1 MKIVDMHCDTL
12 SALLSAKRQGK
23 NFDFEN
29 SDTQIS
35 LSKMQAGDYLLQNFA
50 IFVNLGETD
59 SPLPEALEMIL
70 LFESEM
76 EKHADLIRPVRSYAD
91 IEQTRQMVSC
101 LLYSPAKKAKLQWG
115 IRIFFISYTNSAC
128 V

>member
-35 LSKMQAGDYLLQNFA
+35 LSKMQAGDYLLQN
-50 IFVNLGETD
+50 LRHLCK
-59 SPLPEALEMIL
+59 S
-70 LFESEM
+70 
-76 EKHADLIRPVRSYAD
+76 R
-91 IEQTRQMVSC
+91 
-101 LLYSPAKKAKLQWG
+101 
-115 IRIFFISYTNSAC
+115 
-128 V
+128 

>member
-35 LSKMQAGDYLLQNFA
+35 LSKMQAGGLSA
-50 IFVNLGETD
+50 
-59 SPLPEALEMIL
+59 PELRHL
-70 LFESEM
+70 CKS
-76 EKHADLIRPVRSYAD
+76 R
-91 IEQTRQMVSC
+91 
-101 LLYSPAKKAKLQWG
+101 
-115 IRIFFISYTNSAC
+115 
-128 V
+128 

>member
-35 LSKMQAGDYLLQNFA
+35 LSKMQAGDYLLQNIA
-50 IFVNLGETD
+50 IFVNLGATD
-59 SPLPEALEMIL
+59 SP
-70 LFESEM
+70 
-76 EKHADLIRPVRSYAD
+76 
-91 IEQTRQMVSC
+91 T
-101 LLYSPAKKAKLQWG
+101 G
-115 IRIFFISYTNSAC
+115 SAGNDSAF
-128 V
+128 